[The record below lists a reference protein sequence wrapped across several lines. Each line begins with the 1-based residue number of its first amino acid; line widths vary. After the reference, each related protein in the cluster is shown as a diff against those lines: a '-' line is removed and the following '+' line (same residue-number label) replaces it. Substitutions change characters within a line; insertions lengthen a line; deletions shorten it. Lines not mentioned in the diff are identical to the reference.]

1 MYDKKKT
8 AITINVITE
17 QRLKKLRLTDGE
29 SIENIILR
37 LILKYEGVL

>member
-8 AITINVITE
+8 GITINVITE
-17 QRLKKLRLTDGE
+17 QRLKELRLTDGE